1 MDISVISLQ
10 DASEAERLMREIGV
24 DRGGIEI
31 MAPKSVTRLI
41 MVRRLPIF
49 AANILKQETL
59 SLGAD
64 TAVSRHALTG
74 KAAHTDCLIIG
85 SLSHYQRLCQKLKRQ
100 PYGLSR
106 LSLDLET
113 VLSNYQKNDFI
124 LDLGR
129 YKLNLQSHTH
139 IMGIINLTPDSFS
152 GDGLLR
158 TTPRLRSGQANH
170 PLTTLGAGEPRIT
183 NIVDYAWRLA
193 DEGADILDIGG
204 ESSRPGARPVTLKE
218 ELLRVIPAIKAIGKR
233 LKIPISVDT
242 SKSEV
247 ARQALDNGALIVN
260 DITALNGDPGMI
272 KIVKRFKAAVAL
284 MHMKGR
290 PHTMQ
295 KNPRYGCLMQEVCG
309 YLRQAMDKAIE
320 AGVDRKRIILDPGIG
335 FGKSLEHNLEIIKSL
350 SRLKALGQPIL
361 IGLSRKSFLG
371 KITQKEAD
379 NRLCAGISANC
390 LAVINGARIVR
401 VHDVQETKDSLT
413 VLDRIMK
420 CQ

>member
-1 MDISVISLQ
+1 MRFDPRKNMDISVISLQ

-31 MAPKSVTRLI
+31 MAPKSVTRLV

-106 LSLDLET
+106 LSSDLET

-158 TTPRLRSGQANH
+158 TTVYGRR
-170 PLTTLGAGEPRIT
+170 TTE
-183 NIVDYAWRLA
+183 IVEYAHRLA

-204 ESSRPGARPVTLKE
+204 ESSRPGARPVSLKE
-218 ELLRVIPAIKAIGKR
+218 ELLRVIPAIKAIGKK

-260 DITALNGDPGMI
+260 DITALNNDPGML
-272 KIVKRFKAAVAL
+272 KVVKRSKAAVAL
-284 MHMKGR
+284 MHMQGR
-290 PHTMQ
+290 PPTMQ
-295 KNPRYGCLMQEVCG
+295 KNPRYGCLMREVCG
-309 YLRQAMDKAIE
+309 YLKQAMDKAIE
-320 AGVDRKRIILDPGIG
+320 AGVDRKKIILDPGIG
-335 FGKSLEHNLEIIKSL
+335 FGKTLEHNLEIIKSL

-371 KITQKEAD
+371 KVIRKEAD

>member
-10 DASEAERLMREIGV
+10 DVAEAERLMREIGV
-24 DRGGIEI
+24 DPGGIEI
-31 MAPKSVTRLI
+31 MAPKSVIRLV
-41 MVRRLPIF
+41 MVRGLPVF

-64 TAVSRHALTG
+64 TAVSKQALTG

-85 SLSHYQRLCQKLKRQ
+85 SLSHYRRLCEKLRRQ

-106 LSLDLET
+106 LSSDLET
-113 VLSNYQKNDFI
+113 LLSNHQKNDFI

-152 GDGLLR
+152 GDGLYNK
-158 TTPRLRSGQANH
+158 TQNSNH
-170 PLTTLGAGEPRIT
+170 
-183 NIVDYAWRLA
+183 IVDYARRLA

-204 ESSRPGARPVTLKE
+204 ESSRPGARPVPLKE
-218 ELLRVIPAIKAIGKR
+218 ELSRVIPAIKAIGKK

-260 DITALNGDPGMI
+260 DITALNGDPGML
-272 KIVKRFKAAVAL
+272 KVVKRYKAAVVL

-295 KNPRYGCLMQEVCG
+295 KKPRYGCLMREVCG
-309 YLRQAMDKAIE
+309 YLKQAMDKAVE
-320 AGVDRKRIILDPGIG
+320 AGLDREKIILDPGIG
-335 FGKSLEHNLEIIKSL
+335 FGKSLEHNLEIIRSL
-350 SRLKALGQPIL
+350 GQLRALGQPIL

-371 KITQKEAD
+371 KITGKETD
-379 NRLCAGISANC
+379 NRVSAGISANC

-401 VHDVQETKDSLT
+401 VHDVQETRDSLK
-413 VLDRIMK
+413 VLDRVLEYK
-420 CQ
+420 K

>member
-1 MDISVISLQ
+1 MDISVLSIQ
-10 DASEAERLMREIGV
+10 DAAQAQRLMRQIGV
-24 DRGGIEI
+24 DPGGIEI
-31 MAPKSVTRLI
+31 MAPKSVLRLV

-59 SLGAD
+59 SIGAD
-64 TAVSRHALTG
+64 TAVSKYALTG
-74 KAAHTDCLIIG
+74 KASHTDCLIIG

-139 IMGIINLTPDSFS
+139 IMGIINITPDSFS

-158 TTPRLRSGQANH
+158 TTDDRRQ
-170 PLTTLGAGEPRIT
+170 TTD
-183 NIVDYAWRLA
+183 IVEYAQKLA

-204 ESSRPGARPVTLKE
+204 ESSRPGARPVSLKE
-218 ELLRVIPAIKAIGKR
+218 ELQRLIPA
-233 LKIPISVDT
+233 LKSIAKKVRIPLSVDT
-242 SKSEV
+242 YKAEV
-247 ARQALDNGALIVN
+247 ARQALDNGAVIVN
-260 DITALNGDPGMI
+260 DITALKGSAGMLNVI
-272 KIVKRFKAAVAL
+272 KKYKAAVAL

-290 PHTMQ
+290 PQSMQ
-295 KNPRYGCLMQEVCG
+295 KNPRYGSLMPEVCG
-309 YLRQAMDKAIE
+309 YLKQAMDKAVE
-320 AGVDRKRIILDPGIG
+320 AGLDRKKIILDPGIG
-335 FGKSLEHNLEIIKSL
+335 FGKSLEHNLEIIQSL
-350 SRLKALGQPIL
+350 GQLKALGQPVL

-371 KITQKEAD
+371 KIIQRDAD
-379 NRLCAGISANC
+379 NRVSAGIGANC
-390 LAVINGARIVR
+390 LAVVNGAAIVR
-401 VHDVQETKDSLT
+401 VHDVKETRDSLM

-420 CQ
+420 CR